1 MELPEVSVTSKKTK
15 SMGPIGTAALGI
27 GTSFV
32 EGIGNQIF
40 GEMNQRR
47 ELRGLDKSLEIQ
59 NRHAMEMWKNTS
71 YAAQK
76 EQMQKAGLNPALLYG
91 MSGGGGQTTGG
102 SGVAVG
108 GNGMGIDIQG
118 GLKGAMELAL
128 LKAQKDNIEA
138 DTKKKLT
145 DVGVGEKE
153 IEGKKFDN
161 LVKEILWWKE
171 DADFE
176 DYYAAES
183 YVDENGQKWYTGDNE
198 NRVARRQRNL
208 MENKAAV
215 GTATNL
221 LEQFKNGNLR
231 KMSQAELDS
240 KLEGI
245 GVQKG
250 QVKKLELEN
259 ALLEMDKKLA
269 ESFGMGRDSKG
280 WVDMG
285 LKVLFTLIDMGLGS

>member
-1 MELPEVSVTSKKTK
+1 
-15 SMGPIGTAALGI
+15 MGPIGTAALGI

-118 GLKGAMELAL
+118 GLKGAM
-128 LKAQKDNIEA
+128 
-138 DTKKKLT
+138 
-145 DVGVGEKE
+145 V
-153 IEGKKFDN
+153 
-161 LVKEILWWKE
+161 
-171 DADFE
+171 
-176 DYYAAES
+176 YYR
-183 YVDENGQKWYTGDNE
+183 DIT
-198 NRVARRQRNL
+198 
-208 MENKAAV
+208 
-215 GTATNL
+215 
-221 LEQFKNGNLR
+221 LEQ
-231 KMSQAELDS
+231 
-240 KLEGI
+240 I
-245 GVQKG
+245 G
-250 QVKKLELEN
+250 
-259 ALLEMDKKLA
+259 
-269 ESFGMGRDSKG
+269 
-280 WVDMG
+280 
-285 LKVLFTLIDMGLGS
+285 LIQR